1 MQNFSR
7 KNLTYTVS
15 LYKYISASSKKS
27 FNHLE
32 VVWSI
37 LNCFIFHFLFLV
49 NDPRP
54 GICSAFG
61 MCVISTGDVL
71 VFGGIIDSIFSSQFW
86 LLKFYDENNNRN
98 NKTKSS
104 NENNDKGKT
113 INKNEMN
120 GNSSKTVDLR
130 GRWVD
135 LRLPNLLSDEQ
146 IATNEHI
153 ALVLANNNQI
163 MMEVNNQENGDDDDN
178 EENDED
184 IDNEN
189 PNLNQNQN
197 HTINFQNTSI
207 SSHAHTIRPPTSLLP
222 LPRIRGETPPGRWG
236 HTLIYYKHYIVLYG
250 GSRPGCSFGDL
261 WVASEKEILGER
273 VFVRYPL

>member
-1 MQNFSR
+1 
-7 KNLTYTVS
+7 
-15 LYKYISASSKKS
+15 
-27 FNHLE
+27 
-32 VVWSI
+32 
-37 LNCFIFHFLFLV
+37 
-49 NDPRP
+49 
-54 GICSAFG
+54 

-86 LLKFYDENNNRN
+86 LLKFYDENDNRN
-98 NKTKSS
+98 NKTKNSH
-104 NENNDKGKT
+104 ENNNYTGKT
-113 INKNEMN
+113 INKNEIN

-178 EENDED
+178 EENDDD

-189 PNLNQNQN
+189 PNQNQN
-197 HTINFQNTSI
+197 HTFNFQNTSI
-207 SSHAHTIRPPTSLLP
+207 SSHTHTIRPPTSFLP

-261 WVASEKEILGER
+261 WVASEKEILGE
-273 VFVRYPL
+273 

>member
-1 MQNFSR
+1 
-7 KNLTYTVS
+7 
-15 LYKYISASSKKS
+15 
-27 FNHLE
+27 
-32 VVWSI
+32 
-37 LNCFIFHFLFLV
+37 
-49 NDPRP
+49 
-54 GICSAFG
+54 

-71 VFGGIIDSIFSSQFW
+71 IFGGIIDSIFSSQFW
-86 LLKFYDENNNRN
+86 LLKFYDENNKDN
-98 NKTKSS
+98 NENHNSSHS
-104 NENNDKGKT
+104 NENRHKKGKT
-113 INKNEMN
+113 SNTNEIN

-178 EENDED
+178 DEN
-184 IDNEN
+184 DNEN
-189 PNLNQNQN
+189 ENLNQNQN
-197 HTINFQNTSI
+197 HTFNFQNTLI
-207 SSHAHTIRPPTSLLP
+207 TSHTHTIRTPTSFLP

-261 WVASEKEILGER
+261 WVASEKELLGGCAVVCLE
-273 VFVRYPL
+273 